1 MPKTARGDAVEQV
14 PVEVGRGQNPLP
26 HLRAAVAPIR
36 AGLEDP
42 GRFIET
48 AFRSTDTELVVEMGQ
63 HHSHAIGPPMQRQ
76 RFGTNILAC
85 PFLIR

>member
-42 GRFIET
+42 GRFIKT

-63 HHSHAIGPPMQRQ
+63 HHSHAIGPPCSASGSGR
-76 RFGTNILAC
+76 T
-85 PFLIR
+85 FLHVPS